1 VAYGTWYEDQEIKGD
16 LVYILWLDPAPLKM
30 IFHNDMDTA
39 MRQMLSTITHRKYL
53 YSLSRVNHTWG
64 VLIAGIKFHEFLK
77 YLIQQYPQINE
88 IDELL
93 IYFKDVPLDKNVF
106 FNFGPEITMNGE
118 THILE
123 CECELCGD
131 SAVMKV
137 AAPLGDNLEEQIAQL
152 LWINKYEG
160 V

>member
-1 VAYGTWYEDQEIKGD
+1 
-16 LVYILWLDPAPLKM
+16 M
-30 IFHNDMDTA
+30 
-39 MRQMLSTITHRKYL
+39 
-53 YSLSRVNHTWG
+53 
-64 VLIAGIKFHEFLK
+64 LIAGTKFNNFLK
-77 YLIQQYPQINE
+77 YCTQQYAEIND
-88 IDELL
+88 IDGL
-93 IYFKDVPLDKNVF
+93 IPYFKDVPLDKNVF
-106 FNFGPEITMNGE
+106 FNFGPEIIMNGE

-152 LWINKYEG
+152 MWINKYEA